1 MNVDDDFTVYG
12 VFDGHGLHGHNVSNF
27 VKEQLVKLI
36 LEHPKESIQE
46 GAQLDKAL
54 RTWFPA
60 IQDKLELATKS
71 GELDASCS
79 GSTST
84 LCVHCHETD
93 TITAAWVG
101 DSRAVLAYG
110 SSPTVVE
117 MTTDHRP
124 ERPQERARI
133 EKTGGRVVGYDGH
146 CCYRVYVRGHSYP
159 GLNMSRAMGDLI
171 AYYRAGVIPTP
182 DTRRKQVVRDPER
195 SSPSGLSYVSNNF
208 SWHPGDPFLLV
219 CSDGVW
225 EFISSDEAVS
235 LVSMILTSSS
245 QAQEAAEFLAKK
257 ACRRWLDQGGGVV
270 IDDITVIV
278 SCLMPHPR
286 SPRSPQY
293 Y

>member
-1 MNVDDDFTVYG
+1 MF
-12 VFDGHGLHGHNVSNF
+12 
-27 VKEQLVKLI
+27 Q
-36 LEHPKESIQE
+36 
-46 GAQLDKAL
+46 
-54 RTWFPA
+54 
-60 IQDKLELATKS
+60 
-71 GELDASCS
+71 
-79 GSTST
+79 
-84 LCVHCHETD
+84 
-93 TITAAWVG
+93 
-101 DSRAVLAYG
+101 
-110 SSPTVVE
+110 
-117 MTTDHRP
+117 
-124 ERPQERARI
+124 
-133 EKTGGRVVGYDGH
+133 VGYDGH